1 MVKGTVK
8 VKREPPSKP
17 EPTAMKI
24 KKEPVA
30 VKAPKRY
37 VYLVFET
44 FDRVGMYHGDSEHTA
59 KVCAVYEN
67 EADARTHADALGGEE
82 EDDDDNQMRYGG
94 DEKQDSRP
102 CAGARRSARPEGGS
116 AILRPGGLQIRG
128 TGHVIAARKENYRV
142 YEHPDTTPPLSSPRS
157 PCTQTF
163 APPNAAGGGGPGG
176 ANDAAFGG
184 GGGGIA
190 TSFGP
195 SFEQRAHLHM

>member
-17 EPTAMKI
+17 EPMAKKI

-30 VKAPKRY
+30 VKAPQRY

-44 FDRVGMYHGDSEHTA
+44 FDRNGMYHGDSEHTA

-94 DEKQDSRP
+94 DEKH
-102 CAGARRSARPEGGS
+102 S
-116 AILRPGGLQIRG
+116 AIVVRAPVLAGLRDPKAGPRFSAQE
-128 TGHVIAARKENYRV
+128 VCK
-142 YEHPDTTPPLSSPRS
+142 YEV
-157 PCTQTF
+157 QGF
-163 APPNAAGGGGPGG
+163 
-176 ANDAAFGG
+176 
-184 GGGGIA
+184 
-190 TSFGP
+190 
-195 SFEQRAHLHM
+195 

>member
-1 MVKGTVK
+1 MVKGTAK
-8 VKREPPSKP
+8 AKREPSDAIEVK
-17 EPTAMKI
+17 EVKKV
-24 KKEPVA
+24 KKEPDA

-116 AILRPGGLQIRG
+116 AILRPGRLQIRG
-128 TGHVIAARKENYRV
+128 TGHVIAARKRLMSRLR
-142 YEHPDTTPPLSSPRS
+142 TP
-157 PCTQTF
+157 
-163 APPNAAGGGGPGG
+163 
-176 ANDAAFGG
+176 
-184 GGGGIA
+184 
-190 TSFGP
+190 
-195 SFEQRAHLHM
+195 

>member
-8 VKREPPSKP
+8 AKREPSDATDVK
-17 EPTAMKI
+17 EVKKV

-30 VKAPKRY
+30 VKAPQRY

-94 DEKQDSRP
+94 DEKHSTIVVRAP
-102 CAGARRSARPEGGS
+102 VLAGLRDPKAGPRFSAREVCKYE
-116 AILRPGGLQIRG
+116 AQG
-128 TGHVIAARKENYRV
+128 T
-142 YEHPDTTPPLSSPRS
+142 
-157 PCTQTF
+157 
-163 APPNAAGGGGPGG
+163 
-176 ANDAAFGG
+176 
-184 GGGGIA
+184 
-190 TSFGP
+190 
-195 SFEQRAHLHM
+195 

>member
-17 EPTAMKI
+17 EPMAKKI

-30 VKAPKRY
+30 VKAPQRY

-94 DEKQDSRP
+94 DEKH
-102 CAGARRSARPEGGS
+102 S
-116 AILRPGGLQIRG
+116 AIVVRAPVLAGLRDPKAGPRFSAQE
-128 TGHVIAARKENYRV
+128 VCK
-142 YEHPDTTPPLSSPRS
+142 YEV
-157 PCTQTF
+157 QGF
-163 APPNAAGGGGPGG
+163 
-176 ANDAAFGG
+176 
-184 GGGGIA
+184 
-190 TSFGP
+190 
-195 SFEQRAHLHM
+195 